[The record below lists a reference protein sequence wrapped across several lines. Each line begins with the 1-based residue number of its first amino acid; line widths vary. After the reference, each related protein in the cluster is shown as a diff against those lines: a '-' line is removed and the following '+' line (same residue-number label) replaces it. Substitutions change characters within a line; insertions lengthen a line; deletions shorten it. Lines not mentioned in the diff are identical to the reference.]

1 MNVPKINSIVLA
13 NFNQIK
19 KELRNELGDMID
31 RLSSALSGCALGSQQ
46 NTLILQQAKHK
57 VEQLDNIAE
66 VDELSSLLN
75 NLSL

>member
-1 MNVPKINSIVLA
+1 MFPKLIQLCLLILTI
-13 NFNQIK
+13 QIK

-31 RLSSALSGCALGSQQ
+31 RLSSALSGCSLGSQQ

-57 VEQLDNIAE
+57 IEQLDNIAE